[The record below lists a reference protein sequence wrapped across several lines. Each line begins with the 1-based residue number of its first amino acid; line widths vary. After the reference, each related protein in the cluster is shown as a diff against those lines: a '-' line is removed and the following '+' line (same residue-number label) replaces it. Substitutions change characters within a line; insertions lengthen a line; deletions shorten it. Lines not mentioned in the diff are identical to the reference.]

1 MQSEWRVTTGDGGV
15 MIRLPAA
22 FNADVEAHTGDGAI
36 MTTGVDVLTPPRED
50 GERRNI
56 RGRIGKG
63 GEMLF
68 VRTGDG
74 SINLVA
80 R

>member
-1 MQSEWRVTTGDGGV
+1 VSTGDGGV
-15 MIRLPAA
+15 MMRLPRELD
-22 FNADVEAHTGDGAI
+22 ADIEAHTGDGSI
-36 MTTGVDVLTPPRED
+36 TTAGIEVLTPPRED

-56 RGRIGKG
+56 RGRLGKG
-63 GEMLF
+63 GEMLT

-74 SINLVA
+74 SIDLVA